1 MGETRERKHMR
12 ARVRDDDREAGER
25 WQRQRAIYGQR
36 QTERE
41 NREGE
46 RDRATHI
53 ERLTERGRERG
64 R

>member
-1 MGETRERKHMR
+1 
-12 ARVRDDDREAGER
+12 VRDDDREAGER